1 MRTASW
7 IKKKSA
13 DSLHPA
19 QVETTLIQLN
29 EAWPDAAAPLPEA
42 IENFP
47 LGEAAVLHLFSVSSI
62 CATRIVQNPEL
73 LLWLSQ
79 PEICLQGR
87 DVAEM
92 AVELHRAPQNDVAAN
107 KFRILRHWK
116 NREMTRIALREL
128 ANAAALE
135 ETTSELSQLA
145 EICVR
150 EVFAHWNTKF
160 RESFGSPGADFAILA
175 LGKLGGGELNH
186 SSDVDLIFL
195 YSEEGELSPRL
206 SYHQWFNRLAE
217 KILETFAIRDSEGAL
232 FRVDLRLRPE
242 GSAGPLARSLES
254 MENYY
259 AGFGETWERLA
270 LIKARHVCG
279 SKELAYEFSRQ
290 HQPFI
295 FPKNPTPELLDEI
308 AAIKRRIEREVPADE
323 LDVKLGAGGIREI
336 EFVIQT
342 LQFIHGAQ
350 HPFLQEQGTLKA
362 LRAIAQ
368 LELLPGSEVRVLDES
383 YHFLR
388 RIEHR
393 LQIEAERQTHSI
405 PDDPEKRERLALS
418 LGFDSAAALLAELQR
433 SNERV
438 REIFHHLIAS
448 GTAAPA
454 VNLDIFSDPARATR
468 TLNELAQ
475 GSVSFH
481 VAPRTRQI
489 FRRLRP
495 LLLEELAQCAD
506 PDATLI
512 AIVRFVEAFG
522 LRSLLF
528 ELLATNPK
536 LLELLVRTFD
546 GSFFATNVLIR
557 HPHLLEEITRSATL
571 NRSLSL
577 AEHAASLHPFVES
590 GELASI
596 RGYRQT
602 PLLRTIMR
610 DVLGLC
616 PLPNLWQAI
625 TDLAEACL
633 LAAAAI
639 VSAKNLTIIA
649 MGKFGGRE
657 LTYASDLDLMF
668 VGDDFRAAQ
677 HLITVLSIP
686 SPEGVIASVD
696 ARLRP
701 EGEKGPLVG
710 SLEAFEAY
718 YRDRAQFWEI
728 QALTRARPVAGPN
741 QETFRAIAH
750 AAWSIAG
757 RDPDLFGKIDAMVQ
771 RVRAERGSGNDALDF
786 KTGLGGI
793 VEAEFL
799 VQALQMRH
807 DVRETSVRL
816 AIAKLANI
824 ISPEDAD
831 SLGRGYEFLRR
842 LETVLRRWRNTSA
855 SSLPPDPV
863 EQRKLAIR
871 MGFKDRESWQQGY
884 ERARA
889 DIHATYGKHFGG

>member
-1 MRTASW
+1 M
-7 IKKKSA
+7 
-13 DSLHPA
+13 
-19 QVETTLIQLN
+19 
-29 EAWPDAAAPLPEA
+29 
-42 IENFP
+42 
-47 LGEAAVLHLFSVSSI
+47 
-62 CATRIVQNPEL
+62 
-73 LLWLSQ
+73 
-79 PEICLQGR
+79 
-87 DVAEM
+87 
-92 AVELHRAPQNDVAAN
+92 
-107 KFRILRHWK
+107 
-116 NREMTRIALREL
+116 
-128 ANAAALE
+128 
-135 ETTSELSQLA
+135 
-145 EICVR
+145 
-150 EVFAHWNTKF
+150 
-160 RESFGSPGADFAILA
+160 
-175 LGKLGGGELNH
+175 
-186 SSDVDLIFL
+186 FL
-195 YSEEGELSPRL
+195 YGEEGQVSPRL
-206 SYHQWFNRLAE
+206 TNHEWHNRLAE
-217 KILETFAIRDSEGAL
+217 QIVKSFSAGEPAL
-232 FRVDLRLRPE
+232 FRLDLRLRPE

-336 EFVIQT
+336 EFVVQT
-342 LQFIHGAQ
+342 LQFIHGAK
-350 HPFLQEQGTLKA
+350 HAFLQEQGTLKA

-368 LELLPGSEVRVLDES
+368 LELLPSSEVRALDES
-383 YHFLR
+383 YRFLR

-405 PDDPEKRERLALS
+405 PEDPEKRERLARS
-418 LGFDSAAALLAELQR
+418 LGFDSAAALLAELQT

-454 VNLDIFSDPARATR
+454 VNLDIFADPPRATR
-468 TLNELAQ
+468 ALSELAQ

-495 LLLEELAQCAD
+495 LLLEQLAPCAD
-506 PDATLI
+506 PDATLV

-546 GSFFATNVLIR
+546 ASFFATNVLIR

-571 NRSLSL
+571 NHSLSL
-577 AEHAASLHPFVES
+577 SEHTASLHPLVER
-590 GELASI
+590 GHLDAI
-596 RGYRQT
+596 RTYRQT
-602 PLLRTIMR
+602 HLLRIIMR

-616 PLPNLWQAI
+616 RLPNLWQEI

-639 VSAKNLTIIA
+639 VGANNLTIIA

-677 HLITVLSIP
+677 HLITILSIP
-686 SPEGVIASVD
+686 SPEGVIATVD

-701 EGEKGPLVG
+701 EGEKGPLVSSIG
-710 SLEAFEAY
+710 AFEAY

-728 QALTRARPVAGPN
+728 HALTRARPVTGPD
-741 QETFRAIAH
+741 QESFRAIAH
-750 AAWSIAG
+750 AAWTIAG
-757 RDPDLFGKIDAMVQ
+757 RDPDAFERIDAMSHK
-771 RVRAERGSGNDALDF
+771 VRAERGSGNDALDF
-786 KTGLGGI
+786 KTGIGGI

-799 VQALQMRH
+799 VQALQMRN
-807 DVRETSVRL
+807 DVLETSVHL
-816 AIAKLANI
+816 AIIKLAGI
-824 ISPEDAD
+824 ISSEDVD
-831 SLGRGYEFLRR
+831 LLGKHYQFLRR
-842 LETVLRRWRNTSA
+842 LETVLRRRRNISA
-855 SSLPPDPV
+855 SSLPADPA
-863 EQRKLAIR
+863 EQRKIAIG
-871 MGFKDRESWQQGY
+871 MEFKDRETW
-884 ERARA
+884 
-889 DIHATYGKHFGG
+889 